1 MNIVAL
7 SGRLVRDPEVRYT
20 SDQMCICTFTLA
32 VDRHD
37 KDKHTDFPRI
47 TVFGK
52 QAENIERYCKKGK
65 PVEVYGE
72 IRTGSYKKSNGETVY
87 TTDVAA
93 NRVQFLSE
101 PRHIEPERPIPE
113 ATQPAQMDFESID
126 EDVPF

>member
-20 SDQMCICTFTLA
+20 SDQMCVATFTLA

-37 KDKHTDFPRI
+37 KEKHTDFPRI

-52 QAENIERYCKKGK
+52 QAENVEKYCKRGK

-72 IRTGSYKKSNGETVY
+72 IRTGSYKNSRGETVY
-87 TTDVAA
+87 TTDVTAG
-93 NRVQFLSE
+93 RVQFLPE
-101 PRHIEPERPIPE
+101 PKHTEPEQPRPE
-113 ATQPAQMDFESID
+113 ATQPAQMDFASID